1 MSLRFV
7 LIHSPLVGPTSWWP
21 VADQLRAQQ
30 IAAVVPSLR
39 DEERDQRPYWQ
50 QHARSVAHELAA
62 IPADQPL
69 MLVGHSGAGP
79 LLPAIRQL
87 LPQPIAGY
95 IFVDAGLPLAG
106 ASRLDLL
113 ATESSTFAT
122 ELRQH
127 LEAGAAF
134 PTWSD
139 ADLHSVIPNPHH
151 RRQLLA
157 ELRPRGLPFF
167 AEPIPVFDG
176 WPDAPCAYIHLSAT
190 YDGYAMQAHLAKWPV
205 YTIEADHFH
214 MLVAPEVIANLLVA
228 AAHSICE

>member
-7 LIHSPLVGPTSWWP
+7 LIHSPLVGPSTWSP
-21 VADQLRAQQ
+21 LADQLRALK
-30 IAAVVPSLR
+30 IAAVVPSLV

-106 ASRLDLL
+106 AVGLICWQPSRQPLQL
-113 ATESSTFAT
+113 SCGSTLKQ
-122 ELRQH
+122 EQ
-127 LEAGAAF
+127 AF
-134 PTWSD
+134 PPGPTPTCIASFLTPIIV
-139 ADLHSVIPNPHH
+139 ANCSPNCG
-151 RRQLLA
+151 RA
-157 ELRPRGLPFF
+157 ACPFS
-167 AEPIPVFDG
+167 PSQSRS
-176 WPDAPCAYIHLSAT
+176 L
-190 YDGYAMQAHLAKWPV
+190 
-205 YTIEADHFH
+205 
-214 MLVAPEVIANLLVA
+214 
-228 AAHSICE
+228 